1 MKLYYVFLM
10 RYVQKDW
17 KMREGINW
25 EFGTDIHTTIFKIDN
40 QQGPAI
46 WHGGLCSTLCNN
58 LYGKKVWERIDIC
71 TCITESLYCTPEI
84 TQPCKSIIV

>member
-1 MKLYYVFLM
+1 
-10 RYVQKDW
+10 
-17 KMREGINW
+17 MREGINW

-58 LYGKKVWERIDIC
+58 LYGKKV
-71 TCITESLYCTPEI
+71 
-84 TQPCKSIIV
+84 